1 MSFYYFQENMGI
13 FLENTLHR
21 LINNKRES
29 LLQDISVTWVNYQSN
44 GFYQKGFGCGF
55 NKNKSIYPAS
65 IVKLVYGLAIYKWI
79 AQDKL
84 IFNQQIDNA
93 VYKMLQHSS
102 NDATSFVVDILTGT
116 SSGTSLEGGIWENWK
131 YQRQIINDWL
141 RDFNWN
147 ELKGFNCCQK
157 TWEDEP
163 YGREKDFYGNGNE
176 NRNIMTTEGTGRLF
190 EEIMKNINYVKENVN
205 LKKHLSRNLK
215 KEFYTSDP
223 NNQVEGFLGEG
234 LPDYVPFWSKAGL
247 MSKVRHDAAWWTNN
261 DSSQTLLI
269 VFGNNTEFVHDK
281 SIFPIISKTI
291 YEYTQNI

>member
-141 RDFNWN
+141 RSINWN

-190 EEIMKNINYVKENVN
+190 EEIMKNTNHVKENVN

>member
-141 RDFNWN
+141 RSINWN

-190 EEIMKNINYVKENVN
+190 EEIMKNTNYVKENVN

>member
-55 NKNKSIYPAS
+55 NNNKSIYPAS

-93 VYKMLQHSS
+93 VYKMLQNSS
-102 NDATSFVVDILTGT
+102 NDATSFIVDSLTGT
-116 SSGTSLEGGIWENWK
+116 SSGASLEGGIWENWK

-141 RDFNWN
+141 RSINWN

>member
-55 NKNKSIYPAS
+55 NNNKSIYPAS

-141 RDFNWN
+141 RSINWN

-269 VFGNNTEFVHDK
+269 VFGNNTEFVHDN